1 MCIDEVLDAKC
12 FRSISDWIE
21 RQLDKFKTVNR
32 FRDMYLEDRDAWT
45 NIPDLFSALS
55 RRK

>member
-1 MCIDEVLDAKC
+1 MCIDEILDAKC
-12 FRSISDWIE
+12 FRSIGDWIE

-32 FRDMYLEDRDAWT
+32 FHFMYLEDREAWT